1 MARVLRK
8 SFSSLEWTA
17 FTLFTLDDGIMMLIP
32 EAWERWAGM
41 WWWWWTGLEQIISY
55 PKIMTSST
63 LYFIRRT
70 PAAVQQ
76 SILTEIQ
83 QSNCCWLTVN
93 CDWWNSFLCSNRR
106 RNSMEKA
113 LTIYMKIN
121 LLILSL
127 GIRIQ
132 SEAWSYWSNVLFS
145 SIVQGSRLQINPHTV
160 CRIIPLCSFLFHVAY
175 ENLWTD
181 SSDRFHPITWSPLL
195 VSCNCYHFPFFLSP
209 ACTLH
214 HSNWLYYLSLS
225 TNFQPRVRDS
235 SLLQMTPI

>member
-93 CDWWNSFLCSNRR
+93 CDWWNSSYAPTLYRR

-132 SEAWSYWSNVLFS
+132 SEALFRVVGFRLILILYVESYPFVLFCFMLPMKTCEQIPRTDSTPSLDHHYWSQVSNDSGWGLHS
-145 SIVQGSRLQINPHTV
+145 MNPM
-160 CRIIPLCSFLFHVAY
+160 R
-175 ENLWTD
+175 
-181 SSDRFHPITWSPLL
+181 L
-195 VSCNCYHFPFFLSP
+195 VS
-209 ACTLH
+209 
-214 HSNWLYYLSLS
+214 
-225 TNFQPRVRDS
+225 
-235 SLLQMTPI
+235 PISQ